1 MRTPRF
7 TQPTLSAPLLAPGR
21 PITLRERPERSR
33 RMKDRKLEKLIRKV
47 SGAPLQKTKKER
59 FVDPTLQATKSPP
72 KETDED
78 TKFLFK
84 EMKRREF

>member
-1 MRTPRF
+1 
-7 TQPTLSAPLLAPGR
+7 
-21 PITLRERPERSR
+21 
-33 RMKDRKLEKLIRKV
+33 MKDKKLEKLIRKV

-59 FVDPTLQATKSPP
+59 FVDPTLQATKSPV

-78 TKFLFK
+78 TKHLFK